1 MTTGPVRH
9 AGWSSTA
16 PSKLHL
22 AEHVIACQ
30 QNTSRRVRAA
40 SDPLHPDLVPL
51 YGRPSPPCP
60 TQTRQPKASSTAS
73 SRSLPRTSVPSS
85 SALLSPLRRV
95 GPRFTPPLHHQKHP
109 GTGGTRGRSP
119 ESPSIVMS
127 SLDLSLRR
135 FRSKTNPVGLR
146 HSYTTLPVPT
156 EVNLLP
162 TLL

>member
-1 MTTGPVRH
+1 MTTGPVRP

-40 SDPLHPDLVPL
+40 SDLLHPDLVPL
-51 YGRPSPPCP
+51 YGRPSPLCP
-60 TQTRQPKASSTAS
+60 TQTLQPKASSTAS
-73 SRSLPRTSVPSS
+73 SRLLQRTSVPSS

-95 GPRFTPPLHHQKHP
+95 GPRFTPQLHHQKHP

-119 ESPSIVMS
+119 ESPSIAMS
-127 SLDLSLRR
+127 SLALSLRR
-135 FRSKTNPVGLR
+135 FRSKTNPVCLR
-146 HSYTTLPVPT
+146 YSCTALTVLAEANPLPA
-156 EVNLLP
+156 LL
-162 TLL
+162 